1 MGAAVRACVYDV
13 MGGGGGGYHCVE
25 LHRHIGPLIT
35 ACPLSCEG

>member
-13 MGGGGGGYHCVE
+13 MGGYHCVE
-25 LHRHIGPLIT
+25 LRRHIGPLIT